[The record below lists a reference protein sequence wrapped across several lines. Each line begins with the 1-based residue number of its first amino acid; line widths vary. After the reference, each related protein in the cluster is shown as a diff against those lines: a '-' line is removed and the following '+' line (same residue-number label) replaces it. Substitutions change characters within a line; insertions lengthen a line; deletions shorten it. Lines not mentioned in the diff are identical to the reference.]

1 MADKGLNLFD
11 ECASKCVLVSLQ
23 NEERTS
29 LECQIKKKKNGAIV
43 KIRIVVE

>member
-29 LECQIKKKKNGAIV
+29 LECQIKKKKMALLL
-43 KIRIVVE
+43 K

>member
-29 LECQIKKKKNGAIV
+29 LECQIKKKNGAIV

>member
-29 LECQIKKKKNGAIV
+29 LECQIKKKKKGAIV